1 MFEQD
6 INILKEKQSRER
18 YYDLNQVVKNVYKY
32 YMYIDGVIIPSDMR
46 VIKYPSIFANSVFT
60 DWPKNTFLNRC
71 MISPSDL
78 SMALKRKPL
87 DIYEK
92 DNQRTIV
99 NDKGESFNYGVT
111 IDEFQY
117 EDSKNYI
124 GLMSMKDLN
133 LKDWPIYWQMDDTT
147 KEEILDY
154 RVPNIVLGIHNGNP
168 INLLGASKLFPC
180 IKKASIEI
188 YAKEHKTIKNV
199 YDILIVST
207 GDEWRFYSFHQI
219 IPMEE

>member
-6 INILKEKQSRER
+6 TKELQDKNYRER
-18 YYDLNQVVKNVYKY
+18 YYQLNQIVKNVYKY
-32 YMYIDGVIIPSDMR
+32 YTYIDGMIIPSDMKA
-46 VIKYPSIFANSVFT
+46 IKYPSIFSNSIFI
-60 DWPKNTFLNRC
+60 DDSNNTFINRC
-71 MISPSDL
+71 MVSPTDL
-78 SMALKRKPL
+78 SNGLKRKPMN
-87 DIYEK
+87 IIEK
-92 DNQRTIV
+92 DSRRTII
-99 NDKGESFNYGVT
+99 NDKGESFVYAVP
-111 IDEFQY
+111 IDSFQY

-124 GLMSMKDLN
+124 GILSMNNLN
-133 LKDWPIYWQMDDTT
+133 LKDWPIYWLMDDNT
-147 KEEILDY
+147 KEDIIEY
-154 RVPNIVLGIHNGNP
+154 RIPNI
-168 INLLGASKLFPC
+168 LLGVCNNKPVNLMAASKLFPC